1 VSARSLLPLAWR
13 ESRFARRRL
22 LLFLSSITLGVA
34 ALVAVRGF
42 SAALAEG
49 VREQARVLMGA
60 DAQLRSGE
68 PFGEQ
73 ALALVDSLEARGAA
87 SARSANFV
95 SMALV
100 PRTGGSRLVQVRAVE
115 PVLPFYGEIETEPAD
130 AWDALSAGT
139 GVVVDPVLL
148 LAVDAVVGDTVMLG
162 MARFRIAGVLGRV
175 PGDVEMASA
184 FAPRVYMPYEALD
197 ATGLL
202 ARGARAEHFVS
213 FRLPDPLAARALIL
227 RNQAVLEAER
237 VGYRTADRQQEMLGG
252 ALERLSSFLSL
263 VGTLALLLGGIGVA
277 SAMGAYMA
285 RKADSVAVLR
295 CLGATSGQVLGVYLL
310 QAAAMGL
317 AGSLVGAA
325 IGMAVQWVLPA
336 ALEGLLPLEISVRIV
351 PIHVASAVAIG
362 VWVALAFTLIPVLRV
377 RHVPPVA
384 ALRRAVDPIRPRRD
398 PVRWSA
404 LAALAATVLAVV
416 GLQAGDWRLGLAFA
430 AGIGVA
436 LLGLTALAIL
446 ATAAVRRLRGVG
458 LPYPVRQGIANL
470 HRPGNQTR
478 AVVLALGFGV
488 FLLGTVVVVRETL
501 LRPLR
506 PGTEGFRGNLLF
518 WDVQPDQRGPVEEI
532 VRSAGHRVLQGAPI
546 VPMRV
551 ASINGVDVREEGAL
565 IRGGSPA
572 RWAVYR
578 EYRSTFRDTTVAS
591 EAVVA
596 GRWRHGRPRPADAL
610 PPVSLERGVADDLRV
625 QLGDTLVWDVQGVRI
640 PTVVET
646 LREVEWARFEPNFFA
661 VFPEGVLEAAPH
673 TWVVLAAI
681 PETSERARVQSEVVR
696 RASNVSAI
704 DLTQVQETV
713 DGVVSRVS
721 TAIRFLAGFSVVT
734 GFIVLLGAVA
744 TGRAQRMRESVL
756 LKTVGAVRGQIVSIL
771 ATEYLAL
778 GVIASAAGAGL
789 ALIAGWALARWM
801 FRVGLAIPW
810 PALIGLGA
818 GTALLAGLV
827 GVWASREV
835 IRRTPLDSL
844 REE

>member
-68 PFGEQ
+68 PFEDAG
-73 ALALVDSLEARGAA
+73 LALVDSLEALGGEA
-87 SARSANFV
+87 ARSAQFV

-115 PVLPFYGEIETEPAD
+115 PVLPFYGEIETEPAA
-130 AWDALSAGT
+130 AWSALAAGG

-148 LAVDAVVGDTVMLG
+148 LAVDAAVGDTLMLG
-162 MARFRIAGVLGRV
+162 VARFRIAGTLGRV

-184 FAPRVYMPYEALD
+184 FAPRVYMPYGALE

-213 FRLPDPLAARALIL
+213 FRLPDPSAARALIL
-227 RNQAVLEAER
+227 RNRPVLEAER
-237 VGYRTADRQQEMLGG
+237 LAYRTADRQQEMLGG
-252 ALERLSSFLSL
+252 ALDRLSSFLSL

-310 QAAAMGL
+310 QAAVMGL
-317 AGSLVGAA
+317 VGSLAGAA
-325 IGMAVQWVLPA
+325 IGIAVQWVLPA
-336 ALEGLLPLEISVRIV
+336 ALEGLLPLEITVRIV
-351 PIHVASAVAIG
+351 PLHVLSAVGIG
-362 VWVALAFTLIPVLRV
+362 VWVALAFTLMPVLRA
-377 RHVPPVA
+377 RHVPPAA
-384 ALRRAVDPIRPRRD
+384 ALRRNVDPIRPGRD

-404 LAALAATVLAVV
+404 LAALGATVLAVV
-416 GLQAGDWRLGLAFA
+416 GLQAGDWRLGLAFS

-436 LLGLTALAIL
+436 LLGLTGLAML
-446 ATAAVRRLRGVG
+446 ATAAVRRLRAAA
-458 LPYPVRQGIANL
+458 LPYALRQGIANL

-488 FLLGTVVVVRETL
+488 FLLGTVVVVQETL

-518 WDVQPDQRGPVEEI
+518 WDVQPDQRVAVEEAI
-532 VRSAGHRVLQGAPI
+532 AEGGHRVLQQAPI
-546 VPMRV
+546 VPMRL
-551 ASINGVDVREEGAL
+551 AEINGVDVREDGAT
-565 IRGGSPA
+565 IRGGRPA

-591 EAVVA
+591 ETVVA
-596 GRWRHGRPRPADAL
+596 GRWRHPRARPAGAL

-625 QLGDTLVWDVQGVRI
+625 QLGDTLVWDVQGVRVGS
-640 PTVVET
+640 VVET

-661 VFPEGVLEAAPH
+661 VFPEGVLDEAPH

-681 PETSERARVQSEVVR
+681 PGTGERGRVQSAVVR
-696 RASNVSAI
+696 RAPNVSAI

-713 DGVVSRVS
+713 DGVVGRVS
-721 TAIRFLAGFSVVT
+721 TAIRFLAGFSVLT
-734 GFIVLLGAVA
+734 GFVVLLGAVA

-756 LKTVGAVRGQIVSIL
+756 LKTVGAVRAQIVGIL

-778 GVIASAAGAGL
+778 GVIASAAGTGL
-789 ALIAGWALARWM
+789 ALLAGWGLARWM
-801 FRVGLAIPW
+801 FRVGLGVPW
-810 PALIGLGA
+810 PALAGLAA
-818 GTALLAGLV
+818 GTALLAAAVGL
-827 GVWASREV
+827 WASRDV
-835 IRRTPLDSL
+835 VRRTPLDSL